1 MENTEVEG
9 TYKSLFEGKYQS
21 VIKCLNVEYEST
33 KDDFFTTIN
42 LSVKGNNTI
51 EDSIRQYIASENLDG
66 DNKYD
71 TQIYGKQDARKFV
84 RFIELPP
91 VLQISLNRYDFDP
104 SINAMVKNNQKFEF
118 KDILD
123 LESVLPKESNQSS

>member
-21 VIKCLNVEYEST
+21 VIKCLNVDYEST